1 MSNIT
6 KPCPHCNN
14 AFERLL
20 CRICSGT
27 GLVVDE
33 HAAQRNQDIK
43 TAHYVNATLV
53 IVIALMFIVWFSW
66 VVSR

>member
-1 MSNIT
+1 MIT
-6 KPCPHCNN
+6 NPCPHCNN

-43 TAHYVNATLV
+43 TARYLSSA
-53 IVIALMFIVWFSW
+53 IACFVVGVALLLYAYM
-66 VVSR
+66 VSR